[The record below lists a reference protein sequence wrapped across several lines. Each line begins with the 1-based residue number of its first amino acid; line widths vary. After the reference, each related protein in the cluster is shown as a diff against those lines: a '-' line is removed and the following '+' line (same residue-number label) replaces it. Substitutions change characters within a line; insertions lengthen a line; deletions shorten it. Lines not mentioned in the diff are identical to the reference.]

1 MIFHD
6 WTDELDAL
14 ASAFESPGSDVFVVY
29 GRRRVGKTELLKEFC
44 TDRPHIYRGNRPS
57 ASGLDPEDER
67 RQRCTIG
74 TSPQAESHLPPTQG
88 ILPVVIEKYPR
99 EFVRLVRTGAG
110 SRGRHH
116 ASKDAEKRTKS
127 SHSRPVR
134 SSVPTERRNT
144 RHSREGRDS
153 LAESR

>member
-88 ILPVVIEKYPR
+88 ILPVVIEKVSERIRETGPNWRWQSRSTPR
-99 EFVRLVRTGAG
+99 L
-110 SRGRHH
+110 
-116 ASKDAEKRTKS
+116 
-127 SHSRPVR
+127 
-134 SSVPTERRNT
+134 
-144 RHSREGRDS
+144 EGRRKANEIES
-153 LAESR
+153 LPPCSLLGSD